1 MQNLTTTIA
10 VYPDLPTA
18 ESDWAKLESA
28 AESHSIDLADAALV
42 QRPASGETITVHR
55 QSHHG
60 WGKGAVAG
68 AVVGVL
74 FPPSLIGAAA
84 VGAGGGAVI
93 ARMNRSLDRGD
104 IKDLGEVMDSGEVA
118 LVALTHDDSV
128 ATLNEVLAGATKR
141 LSRPSSTAEDVQ
153 KALDADAKAAR
164 SSS

>member
-1 MQNLTTTIA
+1 MRNLSTTVA

-18 ESDWAKLESA
+18 ERDWTALEAAAQAKA
-28 AESHSIDLADAALV
+28 IDLADAALIEKPTTV
-42 QRPASGETITVHR
+42 ETVTIHR

-84 VGAGGGAVI
+84 VGAGSGAVL

-104 IKDLGEVMDSGEVA
+104 IKDLGDVMDTGEIA
-118 LVALTHDDSV
+118 LVALTHADGVTALDQ
-128 ATLNEVLAGATKR
+128 VLTGATNKI
-141 LSRPSSTAEDVQ
+141 SRSSSTAEEVQ
-153 KALDADAKAAR
+153 QALAEDEQAAAR
-164 SSS
+164 T